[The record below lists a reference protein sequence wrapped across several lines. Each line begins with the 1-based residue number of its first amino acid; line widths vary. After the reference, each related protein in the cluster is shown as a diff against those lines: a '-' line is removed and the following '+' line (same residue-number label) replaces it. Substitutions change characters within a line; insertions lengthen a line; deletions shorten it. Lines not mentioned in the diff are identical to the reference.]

1 MELLEFWNQMR
12 ENNVDIDFGE
22 NEWKEVNLKYN
33 NYYCVIKFL
42 KDMERRK
49 ERDEISKNKVKA
61 AFCSTDIL
69 LKMFGTSYQEGE
81 GYSEGDKHILTN
93 AFPQEGEGHRV

>member
-33 NYYCVIKFL
+33 NYYCVKKFL

-69 LKMFGTSYQEGE
+69 
-81 GYSEGDKHILTN
+81 
-93 AFPQEGEGHRV
+93 